1 MVSGQREREKEV
13 RMSYVT
19 KTPLNI
25 ALAGALVALAG
36 IAGTA
41 PAAADGPAY
50 FPVNPEAGGLPPL
63 SAPSSTFQTASSS
76 ATATSQQ
83 YIQYETEG
91 GVVRIPLAGAPEAW
105 ENPQLAAVPP
115 APREMSG
122 DFIEYETEGG
132 VQRIPLR

>member
-1 MVSGQREREKEV
+1 M
-13 RMSYVT
+13 
-19 KTPLNI
+19 NI

-36 IAGTA
+36 IVGVA

-50 FPVNPEAGGLPPL
+50 FPVNLEAGGLPPL
-63 SAPSSTFQTASSS
+63 SAPSSTFQTASPR
-76 ATATSQQ
+76 AATSQQ

-91 GVVRIPLAGAPEAW
+91 GVVRIPLHGAPEAW

-115 APREMSG
+115 APQKKDG